1 MTEDLM
7 GYNQIVENALK
18 GVVREALSRAA
29 AVGLPGDH
37 HFYITYRTDAPGV
50 QVPQSLREQYPE
62 EITIVIQHQFWD
74 LVIDQD
80 LFSVSLSFA
89 GKKEHL
95 EVPFSAITGFADPSV
110 QFELQFKAGQTSINE
125 NLHDRDED
133 LPAAVPEEDLEDI
146 SVPVDTESAS
156 ADVVVLDR
164 FRKK

>member
-110 QFELQFKAGQTSINE
+110 QFGLQFKAGQTSVNE

>member
-18 GVVREALSRAA
+18 GVVREALTRAA

-95 EVPFSAITGFADPSV
+95 EVPFSAITGFADP
-110 QFELQFKAGQTSINE
+110 AC
-125 NLHDRDED
+125 NLDCSSRRTKRRSTKTCMTGTRICR
-133 LPAAVPEEDLEDI
+133 LRSRRRTWRNYRSP
-146 SVPVDTESAS
+146 
-156 ADVVVLDR
+156 
-164 FRKK
+164 